1 MYKGEQLKQWSI
13 LDKDIVDEVIFRT
26 LNKRDRI
33 ILELMARAGMRINEV
48 LKIKSKNIEGRKIK
62 LLNPK
67 SGKESE
73 TVYITQ
79 KLSNKIQ
86 DYILDNQIS
95 PEDRVFPISYSS
107 ARAVVKRAGNMVEIK
122 IRPHDLRR
130 FAATYASRR
139 GTPIEIVSKVILRHS
154 NLATTQ
160 RYLGKVS
167 DIEAIRWVEQLHG

>member
-1 MYKGEQLKQWSI
+1 MIQWNI

-33 ILELMARAGMRINEV
+33 ILELMARGGMRISEV
-48 LKIKSKNIEGRKIK
+48 LNLKPSNIEGRKIK
-62 LLNPK
+62 LDAPK
-67 SGKESE
+67 SGKGNEV
-73 TVYITQ
+73 VYIPQ
-79 KLSNKIQ
+79 KLSKRIY
-86 DYILDNQIS
+86 DYILDNKIDS
-95 PEDRVFPISYSS
+95 EEKIFPIGYGT
-107 ARAVVKRAGNMVEIK
+107 ARLMVRRAGDMVGMK

-167 DIEAIRWVEQLHG
+167 DIEAIRWIEQLHG

>member
-1 MYKGEQLKQWSI
+1 MFKGEQQIQWNI

-48 LKIKSKNIEGRKIK
+48 LNLKAQNIGGRKIK

-73 TVYITQ
+73 MVYIPQ
-79 KLSNKIQ
+79 KLSSKIQ
-86 DYILDNQIS
+86 DYILDNRIS
-95 PEDRVFPISYSS
+95 PGERMFPIGYGC
-107 ARAVVKRAGNMVEIK
+107 ARMMVKRAGDMVGIK

-167 DIEAIRWVEQLHG
+167 DIEAIRWIEQLHG

>member
-1 MYKGEQLKQWSI
+1 MFKGEQLIQWNI

-48 LKIKSKNIEGRKIK
+48 LNLKPQNIEGRKIK
-62 LLNPK
+62 LFYPK

-73 TVYITQ
+73 AVYIPQ
-79 KLSNKIQ
+79 KLSSKIQ
-86 DYILDNQIS
+86 DYILDKKIGT
-95 PEDRVFPISYSS
+95 EDKIFPIGYGA
-107 ARAVVKRAGNMVEIK
+107 ARMMVKRAGDMVDVK

-167 DIEAIRWVEQLHG
+167 DIEAIRWIEQLHG